1 MPIDLSDVE
10 QKRLKNLT
18 NRDSSRGY
26 ETTNVLF
33 KKIKDT
39 DDHRVKFIG
48 INKESGNIQSILNF
62 KQFSAFAKMYR
73 HNKTINKIMIKDDL
87 TRIEA
92 KAEYKKRVD
101 YIEKKQIDNISKR
114 NNISINEAKKFRA
127 NLINKGKRDV
137 LDGYSY

>member
-1 MPIDLSDVE
+1 MPIDLSDDE

-18 NRDSSRGY
+18 NKDSSRGY

-48 INKESGNIQSILNF
+48 INKQSGNIQSILNF

-73 HNKTINKIMIKDDL
+73 HNKTINKIMTRDNL
-87 TRIEA
+87 NRIEA
-92 KAEYKKRVD
+92 KEEYEKRVK
-101 YIEKKQIDNISKR
+101 YIENKQIQNISKR
-114 NNISINEAKKFRA
+114 KGISIKEAKLVRA
-127 NLINKGKRDV
+127 DLIHKGKRDV
-137 LDGYSY
+137 LDSYSY